1 MKLLLVFLSLAAVL
15 LLGGPA
21 RADEHESQ
29 KTADSIATT
38 PATGGASAHETHEA
52 HEAKGYRER
61 EEEHENDIRNHDTI
75 SMQKVIGHV
84 LEHIADDYELHFLG
98 AKVPLPIMFLDN
110 FGFHFFP
117 SIDAL
122 ESSKE
127 YIFKSTEEVET
138 EQKLSQFVRVWRF
151 KRVDGQ
157 PMGSSFFGDFSFTAN
172 LFFMAFASLLIVI
185 IASIAGSRAKKSLVP
200 KGTQNLVESLVVYVR
215 DEIITPNVHGKWAD
229 KTTPYFLTVFFF
241 ILVMNLIGLVPL
253 TKTATSAIPVTL
265 ALALCTFVV
274 TQIAGIMAMGLGE
287 YLKHFSGG
295 ILEMDLPV
303 FMKIMLTAI
312 MLPIEFIGLFTK
324 PFALMI
330 RLFAN
335 MTAGHIVIGSFIG
348 LAIFFQSYAVGFGV
362 SVPFALFIFIL
373 ELLVA
378 FIQAYVFTTLS
389 AVFIGMMAHE
399 PHHEEEHGSE
409 PAAAH

>member
-1 MKLLLVFLSLAAVL
+1 
-15 LLGGPA
+15 
-21 RADEHESQ
+21 
-29 KTADSIATT
+29 
-38 PATGGASAHETHEA
+38 
-52 HEAKGYRER
+52 
-61 EEEHENDIRNHDTI
+61 
-75 SMQKVIGHV
+75 
-84 LEHIADDYELHFLG
+84 
-98 AKVPLPIMFLDN
+98 
-110 FGFHFFP
+110 
-117 SIDAL
+117 
-122 ESSKE
+122 
-127 YIFKSTEEVET
+127 
-138 EQKLSQFVRVWRF
+138 
-151 KRVDGQ
+151 
-157 PMGSSFFGDFSFTAN
+157 MGSSFFGDFSFTAN
-172 LFFMAFASLLIVI
+172 LFFMLFASLLIVLV
-185 IASIAGSRAKKSLVP
+185 ASMAGSRAKKSLVP
-200 KGTQNLVESLVVYVR
+200 KGIQNLVESLVVYVR
-215 DEIITPNVHGKWAD
+215 DEIITPNVSGKWAD
-229 KTTPYFLTVFFF
+229 RTTPYFLTVFFF

-253 TKTATSAIPVTL
+253 TKTATSAISVTL

-274 TQIAGIMAMGLGE
+274 TQIAGIMAMGISE

-348 LAIFFQSYAVGFGV
+348 LAIFFQSHAVGFGV
-362 SVPFALFIFIL
+362 SVPFALFIYIL

-399 PHHEEEHGSE
+399 PHHEDEHGSE